1 MFATFS
7 VTERYISNYD
17 DLKFS
22 KKNIFLMHSGV
33 FNGLILLRRKVN
45 ELYENTL
52 DYSKE
57 MNCHKAENMFC
68 MFFH

>member
-1 MFATFS
+1 
-7 VTERYISNYD
+7 
-17 DLKFS
+17 
-22 KKNIFLMHSGV
+22 MHSGV